1 MALNP
6 EMRASDADRDR
17 VAAALREHCAQG
29 RIDVDELNER
39 LEGVY
44 SSRTL
49 GDLQKVTDD
58 LPEEDMYE
66 LPVPSWRRS
75 TPARGMG
82 GHLPA
87 VHDGGGL
94 YQRAMQAGWATYA
107 TVNVLCFVIWLLVA
121 IPSGAW
127 YPWWIWVA
135 GPWGVL
141 MLAGQ
146 IFGPRDDQR

>member
-44 SSRTL
+44 SARTM
-49 GDLQKVTDD
+49 GDLQKVTND
-58 LPEEDMYE
+58 LPEEDMHQ
-66 LPVPSWRRS
+66 LPVPSWHTS
-75 TPARGMG
+75 TPAPTMG
-82 GHLPA
+82 L
-87 VHDGGGL
+87 GL
-94 YQRAMQAGWATYA
+94 YRIGVRRSWASYA
-107 TVNVLCFVIWLLVA
+107 TVNALCILIWVLTA

-135 GPWGVL
+135 GPWGL
-141 MLAGQ
+141 LLLAGQ
-146 IFGPRDDQR
+146 LFGSRDDRG

>member
-29 RIDVDELNER
+29 RIDVEELNDR

-44 SSRTL
+44 SARTL
-49 GDLQKVTDD
+49 GDQQKVTED
-58 LPEEDMYE
+58 LPEEDLYE
-66 LPVPSWRRS
+66 LPVPAWRQS
-75 TPARGMG
+75 TPARGT
-82 GHLPA
+82 
-87 VHDGGGL
+87 DGGL
-94 YQRAMQAGWATYA
+94 VPTAMRAGWATYG
-107 TVNVLCFVIWLLVA
+107 TVNLLLVVIWLLSA
-121 IPSGAW
+121 ASSGAW

-135 GPWGVL
+135 GPWGAL

-146 IFGPRDDQR
+146 IFGPRDDRR